1 MVCLLTFKVMHFD
14 LTRVNT
20 QLISLTTGI
29 VLFSLGALGNHSFF
43 LAGY

>member
-1 MVCLLTFKVMHFD
+1 MVCLLTFKVMH

-29 VLFSLGALGNHSFF
+29 PPKDFFSL
-43 LAGY
+43 

>member
-29 VLFSLGALGNHSFF
+29 LPKDFFSL
-43 LAGY
+43 